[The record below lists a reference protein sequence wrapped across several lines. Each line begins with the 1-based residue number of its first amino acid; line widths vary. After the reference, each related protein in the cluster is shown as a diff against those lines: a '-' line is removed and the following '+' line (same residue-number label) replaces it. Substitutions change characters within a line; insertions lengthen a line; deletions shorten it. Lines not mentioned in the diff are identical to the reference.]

1 MLLFQSKGAYRS
13 LALCRPSP
21 GLLFI
26 ISLEPALTRRPTELP
41 PLKPGLRI
49 RLATLAGNHSTN
61 SYLSANFLIQNG
73 NLAPPT
79 VPPAGAGSLFFYSP
93 YEWFRPRLRLR
104 LHRLAID
111 MPPVA
116 RAHSFARL
124 RLAGEAEFISRLVFC
139 AQGAGGSLC

>member
-49 RLATLAGNHSTN
+49 RLATLAV
-61 SYLSANFLIQNG
+61 LVRKNG
-73 NLAPPT
+73 MRRGEECPLGMVKNL
-79 VPPAGAGSLFFYSP
+79 PAADG
-93 YEWFRPRLRLR
+93 EEQ
-104 LHRLAID
+104 LA
-111 MPPVA
+111 
-116 RAHSFARL
+116 L
-124 RLAGEAEFISRLVFC
+124 W
-139 AQGAGGSLC
+139 